1 MLVYPHIIF
10 QVVSF
15 GYPLGLSYTFVP
27 PYTAAS
33 VCFGVF
39 VVSVCA
45 ALPFASVSSMWTRI
59 T

>member
-45 ALPFASVSSMWTRI
+45 ALPFASVSSM
-59 T
+59 